1 VILAGY
7 LGLVLVL
14 GVSTALLVVVAGRA
28 SDRVRLLLRCLRWG
42 FATGAV
48 TGAVFGASLP
58 LIGPVRGDPGPPFGL
73 MLGAGVYGAV
83 LGAVVALIPTLIG
96 AVFITDL
103 LRARHPS
110 PTSEE
115 SMYGDLTSAFAVV
128 VGVLDLIVVVSLVV
142 ARPDLSAAA
151 IALPLLVAG
160 NASVVLMLWR
170 ARRSISRL
178 WLAVA
183 RSSF

>member
-1 VILAGY
+1 MILFGY

-14 GVSTALLVVVAGRA
+14 AVSAALLVVVAARA
-28 SDRVRLLLRCLRWG
+28 SDRTRLFLRCLRWG

-58 LIGPVRGDPGPPFGL
+58 LIGALRGDPGSPMGW
-73 MLGAGVYGAV
+73 MLGDAVYGAV
-83 LGAVVALIPTLIG
+83 IGAIIALIPTLIG

-103 LRARHPS
+103 LRQRHPH

-115 SMYGDLTSAFAVV
+115 SLRGDLTSVFAVV
-128 VGVLDLIVVVSLVV
+128 VGVLDLLLLV
-142 ARPDLSAAA
+142 ALIATGAGLSSAA
-151 IALPLLVAG
+151 IALPLIAVG
-160 NASVVLMLWR
+160 NACVVLMLWR

-178 WLAVA
+178 WLAVD
-183 RSSF
+183 R

>member
-1 VILAGY
+1 MILFGY
-7 LGLVLVL
+7 LGLALVL
-14 GVSTALLVVVAGRA
+14 GVSAALLVVVAGRA

-58 LIGPVRGDPGPPFGL
+58 LIGAIRGDPGPPFGL

-83 LGAVVALIPTLIG
+83 FGAIVALIPTVIG

-103 LRARHPS
+103 LRQRHPR

-115 SMYGDLTSAFAVV
+115 SMRRDLTSVFAVV
-128 VGVLDLIVVVSLVV
+128 VGVLDLIILVAVIATGPAVS
-142 ARPDLSAAA
+142 SAA
-151 IALPLLVAG
+151 IVLPLILVG
-160 NASVVLMLWR
+160 NACVVLMLCR
-170 ARRSISRL
+170 ARRSIARL

-183 RSSF
+183 G

>member
-1 VILAGY
+1 VILFGY
-7 LGLVLVL
+7 LGLASVL
-14 GVSTALLVVVAGRA
+14 GVSTALLVVVARRA

-58 LIGPVRGDPGPPFGL
+58 LIGSLRGNPGSLVGW
-73 MLGAGVYGAV
+73 MLGGAVYGAV
-83 LGAVVALIPTLIG
+83 FGAIVALIPTLIG

-103 LRARHPS
+103 LRHRHPR

-115 SMYGDLTSAFAVV
+115 SMHSDLTSVFTAV
-128 VGVLDLIVVVSLVV
+128 VGVLDLILLV
-142 ARPDLSAAA
+142 ALIATGAGLSSAA
-151 IALPLLVAG
+151 IAVPLIVVG
-160 NASVVLMLWR
+160 NACVVLMLWR

-178 WLAVA
+178 WLEIA
-183 RSSF
+183 R